1 MILGKWLKK
10 KIFFLFETEHCPRFS
25 TPAAAAKWVGPPPR
39 PLHPPQ
45 GGAQPRGGLSTLEGM
60 CVGWRRPAVTSWGPC
75 KTSHTPPPPPPSWA
89 AGFKPKSPGG
99 PRKESAGGWDPHHL
113 LGLPPCKRASVMA
126 RLSLLCLLTWIR
138 PRDLLLDTLGCSVA
152 ALKRK

>member
-1 MILGKWLKK
+1 MTQK
-10 KIFFLFETEHCPRFS
+10 KIFFLIWDWALLRFFPLPQQLQS
-25 TPAAAAKWVGPPPR
+25 ESAPPAP

-75 KTSHTPPPPPPSWA
+75 KTSHTPPRPPPSWA
-89 AGFKPKSPGG
+89 AGFKSRSPGD
-99 PRKESAGGWDPHHL
+99 PRKESAGDWDPHHL
-113 LGLPPCKRASVMA
+113 LGLPPCKTASLMA

-138 PRDLLLDTLGCSVA
+138 PRDFLLDTLGCSVP